1 MFSPTSCLMS
11 RWMHIQ
17 IMDLLPV
24 VPNTQSSGV
33 MPQLQLTKV
42 KVAFKMA
49 AGGNVG
55 DKFCR
60 KVVIF

>member
-1 MFSPTSCLMS
+1 
-11 RWMHIQ
+11 
-17 IMDLLPV
+17 
-24 VPNTQSSGV
+24 